1 MSPPATIRSMTTTCM
16 PTDNLSR
23 ELHSF
28 LVRAGLNPT
37 YLSPQMEH
45 YMEHLLYLLPPE
57 EEDAVTHY
65 YGLFGSERC
74 SLQDIAKELGL
85 SQEDAME
92 RIDQCIRKLAVTP
105 EWQMLK
111 QTQKI

>member
-1 MSPPATIRSMTTTCM
+1 MDTLTRS
-16 PTDNLSR
+16 
-23 ELHSF
+23 LHSF
-28 LVRAGLNPT
+28 LVRVGLNPT

-45 YMEHLLYLLPPE
+45 YLEHLLFLLPPE
-57 EEDAVTHY
+57 DEESVTHY
-65 YGLFGSERC
+65 YGLFGCERE

-105 EWQMLK
+105 EWQMIR
-111 QTQKI
+111 QTQKKK